1 MNNNKYINFYNNLVN
16 LTRNKHLY
24 KQFTTQ
30 DTFSDRL
37 IIFLFHFAFFMN
49 VYKHES
55 SKITLQEVFDYT
67 FKQLELSIR
76 EIGYGDASI
85 NKKMKDYINIFYS
98 ILNKVEK
105 WSKYDKDTQNLIF
118 DDYLNLKKNN
128 PIFSDY
134 FNKYIIYLKK
144 NSFNS
149 MIKGVIKPNF

>member
-1 MNNNKYINFYNNLVN
+1 MNNKYINFYNNLVN
-16 LTRNKHLY
+16 LTRNKNLY

-128 PIFSDY
+128 PIFSEY

>member
-1 MNNNKYINFYNNLVN
+1 MNNKYINFYNNLVN
-16 LTRNKHLY
+16 LTRNKNLY

-105 WSKYDKDTQNLIF
+105 WNKYDKDTQNLIF